1 MAGRRISPSAALAAA
16 LAAGSLL
23 WPHLK
28 SQEALGDGQGR
39 MVYVDPVG
47 VTTWCYGDT
56 GPVPN
61 TPLNEAVCSSQL
73 TKRVR
78 EICTPVAAAITV
90 PLYPHEMAAV
100 CSWAY
105 NVGETK
111 ARSSTLLKLLNQGK
125 YAQVPDQFL
134 RWHYAQGRDCKVR
147 SNNCYGVWKRRLEE
161 ARIFRGETNP

>member
-1 MAGRRISPSAALAAA
+1 MASSRRISPSAALAAA

-28 SQEALGDGQGR
+28 TQEALGDGRGR

-47 VTTWCYGDT
+47 VQTWCYGDT
-56 GPVPN
+56 GPVPAG
-61 TPLNEAVCSSQL
+61 PLTKEVCGAQL

-78 EICTPVAAAITV
+78 QECTPVMKAINV
-90 PLYPHEMAAV
+90 PLHPWEMAAL

-105 NVGETK
+105 NVGWPAAVK
-111 ARSSTLLKLLNQGK
+111 STVIKTLNRGL
-125 YAQVPDQFL
+125 YDQVPDKL
-134 RWHYAQGRDCKVR
+134 LAWHYAGGRDCIIR

-161 ARIFRGETNP
+161 ARIFREGWS